1 MGTSKILL
9 VIGKV
14 WPEPGSSA
22 AGSRMIQLLES
33 FNSEGWDIVFAS
45 AAATG
50 KYSAD
55 LTGMGI
61 QEQPVKIN
69 DSGFDEFVKKLNPSI
84 VLFDRFMTEEKF
96 GWRVAENCPNAVR
109 ILDTEDLHCLRKT
122 REQVFKEG
130 RSWQKEDLLKA
141 EISKREIASIY
152 RCDLSLMISEA
163 EIEILKEIFRVNE
176 RQLQYVPFLLQ
187 PVDKQHIDTLPS
199 FKVREHF
206 VVIGNFLHEPN
217 WDAVQFL
224 KNEIWPMIRK
234 ELQDAELHI
243 YGSYVT
249 KKAEQLHNSKEGFL
263 VKGRAENAAN
273 VVAGAKVCL
282 APLRFGAGLK
292 GKLAEAMMCGTPSV
306 TTKIGAE
313 GLAGKH
319 NWNGAIANNPA
330 EFARESVR
338 LYTDK
343 TRWSKAQKNG
353 FTIINSRFQSS
364 DHISPM
370 MESISCI
377 VSELED
383 HRTKN
388 FIGSMLMH
396 HTSASSRYMSKWIE
410 EKNRREN
417 QSK

>member
-1 MGTSKILL
+1 MSTSNILL

-14 WPEPGSSA
+14 WPEPDSSA

-33 FNSEGWDIVFAS
+33 FKSEGWDIVFAS

-50 KYSAD
+50 KYSANLNEID
-55 LTGMGI
+55 I
-61 QEQPVKIN
+61 RVQPVKIN
-69 DSGFDEFVKKLNPSI
+69 DSGFDEFVKSLKPSI
-84 VLFDRFMTEEKF
+84 VMFDRFMTEEQF

-122 REQVFKEG
+122 REQACKEG
-130 RSWQKEDLLKA
+130 RTWQKEDLLNA

-152 RCDLSLMISEA
+152 RCDLSIMISET
-163 EIEILKEIFRVNE
+163 EIEILKEIFRINE
-176 RQLQYVPFLLQ
+176 CLMQYVPFLLK
-187 PVDKQHIDTLPS
+187 PADKQHVNSLPA
-199 FKVREHF
+199 FEVREHF

-224 KNEIWPMIRK
+224 KDEIWPHIRK
-234 ELQDAELHI
+234 KLPDAELHI

-249 KKAEQLHNSKEGFL
+249 TKAEQLHNSQEGFL
-263 VKGRAENAAN
+263 IKGRAENAAN
-273 VVAGAKVCL
+273 VVSGAKVCL

-313 GLAGKH
+313 GFAGNHK
-319 NWNGAIANNPA
+319 WNGTIADDPVD
-330 EFARESVR
+330 FAREAIQ

-343 TRWSKAQKNG
+343 KSWTKAQKNG
-353 FTIINSRFQSS
+353 FTIINSRFQGSE
-364 DHISPM
+364 HISSL
-370 MESISCI
+370 MESINHI

-410 EKNRREN
+410 EKNRRE
-417 QSK
+417 S